1 MIWSGYYIPCI
12 WFYLTG
18 SVSIPLP
25 RLRID
30 YTYKNHIPPQIIRD
44 PMSVLH
50 IVLLPITAS
59 TFTATRLLMMLL
71 RFGPTKIRFLLWN
84 TSEFP
89 SFRGQTR
96 NRTLNRLMEQNTMDK
111 MLITSPILLPSRS
124 VEFEIWGAMQHLDKN
139 PGDAM
144 ALSQLYFDS
153 LKWIRKISVFCDYMV
168 PVSIGLMLTSSD

>member
-1 MIWSGYYIPCI
+1 M
-12 WFYLTG
+12 
-18 SVSIPLP
+18 SI
-25 RLRID
+25 
-30 YTYKNHIPPQIIRD
+30 
-44 PMSVLH
+44 LH

-59 TFTATRLLMMLL
+59 TFTATRLLMILL

-111 MLITSPILLPSRS
+111 MFITSPILLPSRS
-124 VEFEIWGAMQHLDKN
+124 VEFEIWGARQHLDKN

-144 ALSQLYFDS
+144 ALSQLYLDS
-153 LKWIRKISVFCDYMV
+153 LKWIGRISVSCNYMV
-168 PVSIGLMLTSSD
+168 SVSIGLMLTYSD

>member
-1 MIWSGYYIPCI
+1 M
-12 WFYLTG
+12 
-18 SVSIPLP
+18 SI
-25 RLRID
+25 
-30 YTYKNHIPPQIIRD
+30 
-44 PMSVLH
+44 LH

-59 TFTATRLLMMLL
+59 TFTATRLLMILL

-111 MLITSPILLPSRS
+111 MFITSPILLPSRS
-124 VEFEIWGAMQHLDKN
+124 VEFGIWGARQHLDKN

-144 ALSQLYFDS
+144 ALSQLYLDS
-153 LKWIRKISVFCDYMV
+153 LK
-168 PVSIGLMLTSSD
+168 